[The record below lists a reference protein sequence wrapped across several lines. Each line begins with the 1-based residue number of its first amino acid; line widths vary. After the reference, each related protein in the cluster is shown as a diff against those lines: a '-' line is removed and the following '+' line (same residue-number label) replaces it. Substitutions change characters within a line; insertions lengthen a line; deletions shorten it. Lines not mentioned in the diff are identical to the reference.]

1 MTIGSRQVD
10 YVELEH
16 LLSTNQWQAANQE
29 TINLMLHASGK
40 EVDDSLYLEDVE
52 AIPSEDLVTVDKL
65 WRDFSGGRFGFSI
78 QASIWRKIEGIK
90 DCESDAAEETCSRF
104 YEFVGW
110 WNDINFTNPSLHGH
124 LPAWFLGCGGDDRYG
139 WVVDVSILSYLE
151 YEFRPLTINPRVING
166 SWRYGVALDWHT
178 LSSVH
183 RSDGGFDTTRS
194 EIGEA
199 LYQLKY
205 QFDRSKIEPIAEVA
219 AQQIISWRVFRY
231 LKAIIAIP
239 PSKLD
244 RPFQPVLELAKALGR
259 KTNLPMPDDYL
270 IKVRQTQA
278 LKDIEDTE
286 LRHQQMQNAFQVT
299 DQRYSQESV
308 LLFDDLFRSGETL
321 NAVSN
326 ALVAQGNVGRIYVL
340 TVTMTRT
347 KR

>member
-1 MTIGSRQVD
+1 M
-10 YVELEH
+10 
-16 LLSTNQWQAANQE
+16 N
-29 TINLMLHASGK
+29 
-40 EVDDSLYLEDVE
+40 
-52 AIPSEDLVTVDKL
+52 
-65 WRDFSGGRFGFSI
+65 
-78 QASIWRKIEGIK
+78 
-90 DCESDAAEETCSRF
+90 
-104 YEFVGW
+104 
-110 WNDINFTNPSLHGH
+110 
-124 LPAWFLGCGGDDRYG
+124 
-139 WVVDVSILSYLE
+139 
-151 YEFRPLTINPRVING
+151 INPRVING

-178 LSSVH
+178 LSSAP
-183 RSDGGFDTTRS
+183 RSDGGFHTTRS

-219 AQQIISWRVFRY
+219 AQQLISWRVFRY

-244 RPFQPVLELAKALGR
+244 RPFQPVLELANVLGN
-259 KTNLPMPDDYL
+259 KTNLPVPDDYL

-278 LKDIEDTE
+278 LKDIEDIEDIE
-286 LRHQQMQNAFQVT
+286 LRHQQMQNAFQVA

-326 ALVAQGNVGRIYVL
+326 ALVTQGNVGRIYVL